1 MSAKVTVVQGPEVGL
16 SVPVARDELVI
27 GRGLDAD
34 LKLSSPEKRVS
45 RRHARLFRRNG
56 LWFLEDM
63 ASQNGTQLDGRPV
76 EGAPLPV
83 SFGSVVRVGEY
94 SILFESLSDVNPPSS
109 DGTDSSP
116 MRRGSETGE
125 TGSAGG
131 ADPADAETAV
141 QRVPNAVIDWDGV
154 PTVLPEE
161 DSVFGGAPTAGAG
174 LDASGCNAD
183 DDDAEGLDTQTSLQL
198 VPVSAHD
205 EPPPPRAPSGVGAS
219 GVGASGI
226 GAGGVGASGIG
237 AGGAGAGA
245 GAAASGGEASGEG
258 PAAVVR
264 QRWRQLMRA
273 FIRAANP
280 RDDERIFEHVLRGP
294 LKELD
299 ARRAGLMLFDDDG
312 EPAPGPTFRVAEDI
326 PPLSFNAV
334 MARRVWRE
342 QAVFWSEPPP
352 GKVLPPGKQFHQHLW
367 APVGFRGKRIGMLQ
381 VDRPFSS
388 IPRGGPTH
396 DGPPD
401 LTNDLD
407 YLWALADAIGAAWA
421 GYSTRRRLREENR
434 EMRMA
439 AAAGAPLLGRSPAFA
454 KVLADAERIAAAD
467 ANVLIT
473 GEAGT
478 GKELLAV
485 RIHFH
490 SRRADGPLVRFDCT
504 RISPGLAECELF
516 GYEDRP
522 VGEGRELPDG
532 WTEQRGLLEQAD
544 GGTLFLERV
553 EELPAGVQ
561 AKLVKALDDRA
572 SARVGGT
579 EPVAFNT
586 RVIAS
591 SEIDLAAAA
600 EAGRFHADLCKRL
613 SPLSLRLPR
622 LQDRPEDVPELAEHY
637 LSHFARGI
645 GRPPP
650 RLSDELLRRLQHH
663 SWPGNIRQLRNDM
676 ERLALLCPTAEI
688 TLQDFQAHVP
698 GAADWEAPT
707 RTEGLRAIT
716 AEDTRSPDDT
726 VTGAPSAADRAAFD
740 LEEAE
745 KRQIIAALKHT
756 RNSPSEAAK
765 LLGIARGTLYRKM
778 DRYGIRPAKN

>member
-63 ASQNGTQLDGRPV
+63 ASHNGTQLDGRPV
-76 EGAPLPV
+76 EGAPRPV

-109 DGTDSSP
+109 DGSDSSP
-116 MRRGSETGE
+116 MLRTSEEDAPTNGSTSTAEF
-125 TGSAGG
+125 
-131 ADPADAETAV
+131 ETAV

-161 DSVFGGAPTAGAG
+161 DSVFGGAPTAAAAG
-174 LDASGCNAD
+174 LDAAGRNAD

-198 VPVSAHD
+198 VPVSPHD
-205 EPPPPRAPSGVGAS
+205 DPVAPPAS
-219 GVGASGI
+219 P
-226 GAGGVGASGIG
+226 GAGA
-237 AGGAGAGA
+237 AGSGAGA

-280 RDDERIFEHVLRGP
+280 RDDERIFEHVLRVP

-312 EPAPGPTFRVAEDI
+312 EPSPGPTFRVAEDI
-326 PPLSFNAV
+326 PPLSFNGV
-334 MARRVWRE
+334 MARRIWRE

-388 IPRGGPTH
+388 VPRGGPTH

-407 YLWALADAIGAAWA
+407 YLWALADALGAAWA

-467 ANVLIT
+467 ANVLIS

-522 VGEGRELPDG
+522 VGEGRDLPDG

-553 EELPAGVQ
+553 EELPVGMQ

-613 SPLSLRLPR
+613 SPLSLYLPR
-622 LQDRPEDVPELAEHY
+622 LRDRPEDVPELAEHY

-688 TLQDFQAHVP
+688 TLQDFQAHIP

-726 VTGAPSAADRAAFD
+726 VSGAPSAADRAAFD

-778 DRYGIRPAKN
+778 DRYGIRPAKD